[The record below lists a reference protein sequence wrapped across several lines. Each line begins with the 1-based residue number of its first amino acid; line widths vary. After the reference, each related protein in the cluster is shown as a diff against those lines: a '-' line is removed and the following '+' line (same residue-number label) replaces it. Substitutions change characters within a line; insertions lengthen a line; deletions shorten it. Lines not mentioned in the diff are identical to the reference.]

1 MNLSESKMNSYPF
14 LPPGA
19 LLLALFFVCC
29 TSPDGEKDDGT
40 DHSTESENADTGSET
55 EPSGDTGTPAVVSE
69 LLINEVMTRNDGAW
83 VDERGETDD
92 YVELFNSG
100 TASLN
105 LADFWL
111 SDAQGAAVRLPE
123 VTVAGGEFILLFAD
137 DDPEQGP
144 LHLPFKLSSDGDR
157 LSLTDSH
164 GAIVDDV
171 VIPPLPANV
180 SLLRLPDGASDFTT
194 CIWASPG
201 VANGSEC
208 GTSFSPTV
216 YDTVTFSSYDWPP
229 VWPGLPP
236 VTINEFRM
244 FDDGFVELLN
254 LSSGEVNLSS
264 LDVRFSPLPAGTPW
278 PERTAGTRLPLPE
291 GVLAPGAR
299 IAVALNGEDGEI
311 ADAPWNEGVI
321 SLWQTDV
328 EAPLERIDFMH
339 WPDGAVLS
347 RQPDGTGRHVFCSD
361 DTRGAANDVC
371 QLVPEREVDS
381 HLRHLRTP
389 GDFDVLAAGDT
400 QMGVLSVKQVVDMLN
415 DDQSYLLKSEK
426 WDLHYTFIREVI
438 QGNTPLDRC
447 VETDEVAFEAGRDL
461 FNDINYYSSENR
473 EYLLGS
479 LVHHTGADLFT
490 FEYVSDRDAIT
501 GELMKRGFW
510 AAMERVQ
517 QPTRWSLRPENQNQ
531 VDAAL
536 SVDGQLPI
544 VTPSAPYQNRT
555 YQPLNATVGYGVLTF
570 IPSTELAD
578 ASLGPQVILVTD
590 AVPNDIPLAAGVI
603 TESFQTPLSHV
614 NVLSRS
620 RGTPNMALVDARS
633 NERVASHL
641 GQLVRL
647 EVGHGDFNI
656 QTADA
661 SEAEAFWNSLK
672 NDGPLQIPAIDRDV
686 AGIVSLTDVSLT
698 DTPAIGAKAA
708 GLAELIGLTVD
719 CDVPLVTPRDP
730 FAIPVSHYLEHF
742 ESSGAA
748 QRLAELRADAAFRSN
763 PEVRRS
769 GLAEVRRLIEQ
780 YPVSPDLLSAVES
793 RIADT
798 FGTARV
804 RFRSSSN
811 TEDLDGFSGAGLYTS
826 RSGALDDPERP
837 IEDAIRTV
845 WASLWNDRAY
855 DEREYYH
862 VSQDNVV
869 MGILCHE
876 AFLSET
882 ANGVAISRDISRPWL
897 GSYDYVNVQFGEASV
912 TNPAPGI
919 SADLF
924 IHRYWLDPSETYY
937 AQSTFMDG
945 ETVLT
950 GDEVAN
956 LHCVLREIQKHLRP
970 IYDPDGEN
978 DRFTVEIEFKLID
991 PARTL
996 MVKQARPYSF
1006 GKVEIPHDCP

>member
-1 MNLSESKMNSYPF
+1 MNQSVLKMKRF
-14 LPPGA
+14 CGFPGA
-19 LLLALFFVCC
+19 ALWLAVFWVSC
-29 TSPDGEKDDGT
+29 SPGNGENKLDPGG
-40 DHSTESENADTGSET
+40 STESETVWDTVSDT
-55 EPSGDTGTPAVVSE
+55 TGDTDTHGIISGLV
-69 LLINEVMTRNDGAW
+69 INEIMSRNDGAW
-83 VDERGETDD
+83 VDEQGETEDF
-92 YVELFNSG
+92 VELYNGGLESIE
-100 TASLN
+100 
-105 LADFWL
+105 LAGFQL
-111 SDAQGAAVRLPE
+111 SDGQGAPANLPAM
-123 VTVAGGEFILLFAD
+123 TVSPGGFVVLFAD
-137 DDPEQGP
+137 DTPEQGA

-157 LSLTDSH
+157 LTLTDPH

-171 VIPPLPANV
+171 IIPPLPANV

-201 VANGSEC
+201 VPNGGEC

-216 YDTVTFSSYDWPP
+216 YDTVTFSTYDWPS
-229 VWPGLPP
+229 VWPELPA
-236 VTINEFRM
+236 VTINEFRL

-254 LSSGEVNLSS
+254 LSDEEVNLSS

-291 GVLAPGAR
+291 GGLAPGAR

-321 SLWQTDV
+321 SLWQTGV

-361 DTRGAANDVC
+361 DTRGEANDAC
-371 QLVPEREVDS
+371 QLVPGREVDS

-389 GDFDVLAAGDT
+389 GDFNVLAAGDT

-415 DDQSYLLKSEK
+415 DDQSYLLKSER

-438 QGNTPLDRC
+438 QGNAPLDRC
-447 VETDEVAFEAGRDL
+447 VEADEVVFEAGRDL

-570 IPSTELAD
+570 IPSTALAD

-633 NERVASHL
+633 NERITSHL
-641 GQLVRL
+641 GELVRL
-647 EVGHGDFNI
+647 EVGHGDFDI

-661 SEAEAFWNSLK
+661 SEAETFWNSLK
-672 NDGPLQIPAIDRDV
+672 NDGPLQIPAIDTDV
-686 AGIVSLTDVSLT
+686 AGIVALTDVSLA

-719 CDVPLVTPRDP
+719 CDVPLATPRNP

-748 QRLAELRADAAFRSN
+748 QRLAELRADGAFRSN

-769 GLAEVRRLIEQ
+769 GLAEVRKLIEQ

-826 RSGALDDPERP
+826 LSGALDDPERP
-837 IEDAIRTV
+837 IDDAIRTV

-855 DEREYYH
+855 DEREYYN

-919 SADLF
+919 SADMF

-937 AQSTFMDG
+937 AQSTFMNG

-991 PARTL
+991 PDRIL